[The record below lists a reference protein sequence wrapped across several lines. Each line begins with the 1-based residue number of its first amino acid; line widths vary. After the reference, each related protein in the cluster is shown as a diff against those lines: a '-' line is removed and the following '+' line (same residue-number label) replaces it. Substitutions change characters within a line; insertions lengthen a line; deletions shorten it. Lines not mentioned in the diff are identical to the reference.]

1 MTFSKDFYWGG
12 AVAANQCE
20 GAWNVDGRG
29 MARTDVTTGGT
40 VNTPRMVTF
49 IDKDGQK
56 QKLPSHGFKLPEGAH
71 FAVFDDEL
79 YPNHDGIDFYHHYK
93 EDIALLKEMGFKM
106 FRLSISWSRIYPTG
120 EETEPNQAGLDF
132 YRNVFTEL
140 RNAGIE
146 PLVSIWHF
154 DTPLALEEKY
164 GDWQDRK
171 YIELYE
177 KYVTTIFKEYKGL
190 VKYWLTFNEI
200 NCMSTQPWVAAGIN
214 SDDERVRMI
223 AAYHQFVAS
232 AKVVKIAHK
241 INPDNKVGMM
251 YCGHFSYAHSAN
263 PDDVIGTMNFM
274 HSMMFY
280 CDVQCRGY
288 YPQYKLKELERL
300 HITLPIQEGDLE
312 ILKEGKVDFLSLSYY
327 CTHVTGKKTKGILK
341 GMNGLDTGYKNT
353 FLPKSDWGWTIDP
366 QGLRYALNY
375 LYDRYQLPLMIV
387 ENGIGAIDQLKDNK
401 VHDTYRIEYLKAHL
415 KELSK
420 AIELDGIPVMGYTM
434 WGPIDLIAAST
445 GEMKKRYGFIYVDR
459 EEFDLKT
466 LGNGSM
472 KRYKKD
478 SFYWYKKV
486 IETNGQILEED
497 C

>member
-1 MTFSKDFYWGG
+1 
-12 AVAANQCE
+12 
-20 GAWNVDGRG
+20 
-29 MARTDVTTGGT
+29 
-40 VNTPRMVTF
+40 
-49 IDKDGQK
+49 
-56 QKLPSHGFKLPEGAH
+56 
-71 FAVFDDEL
+71 
-79 YPNHDGIDFYHHYK
+79 
-93 EDIALLKEMGFKM
+93 
-106 FRLSISWSRIYPTG
+106 
-120 EETEPNQAGLDF
+120 
-132 YRNVFTEL
+132 
-140 RNAGIE
+140 
-146 PLVSIWHF
+146 
-154 DTPLALEEKY
+154 
-164 GDWQDRK
+164 
-171 YIELYE
+171 
-177 KYVTTIFKEYKGL
+177 
-190 VKYWLTFNEI
+190 
-200 NCMSTQPWVAAGIN
+200 MSTQPWVAAGIN
-214 SDDERVRMI
+214 SDDERVRMT
-223 AAYHQFVAS
+223 AAYHQFIAS

-251 YCGHFSYAHSAN
+251 YCGHFSYAYSAN

-387 ENGIGAIDQLKDNK
+387 EDGLGAIDQLEDNK

-420 AIELDGIPVMGYTM
+420 AIEIDGIPVMGYTM

-445 GEMKKRYGFIYVDR
+445 GEMKKRYGFIYVDV
-459 EEFDLKT
+459 DD

-497 C
+497 